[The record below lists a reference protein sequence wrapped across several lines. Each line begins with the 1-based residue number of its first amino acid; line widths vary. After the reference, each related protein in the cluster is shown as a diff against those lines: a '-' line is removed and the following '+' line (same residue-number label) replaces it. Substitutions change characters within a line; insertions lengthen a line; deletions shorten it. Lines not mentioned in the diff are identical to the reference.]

1 MNYTS
6 LKKMYYKNRD
16 EYKKLYEERYSQ
28 GVHLDI
34 EINGNPAFYVE
45 DIEIYKKINS
55 ILRINE
61 ELIFLVGGLPGIAR
75 THYTNKCLIDEIILT
90 NDIEGVRSTRKEL
103 GTILNDLGKRNKK
116 NRFYGLVGE
125 YVALQS
131 NVDLKLS
138 NSQDIRNIYDT
149 LFLEEVKAEDP
160 EDIPDGEIFRRGPVS
175 VIKATQKAIHS
186 GVEPEEKIIEY
197 MEKSL
202 QLLSND
208 SIDILIRIG
217 IFHYLFGYIHPFY
230 EANGR
235 MSRFISSY
243 ILSKNLVY
251 LIGYRISYYIKEHLN
266 EYYRAFEE
274 CNDPKNK
281 GDITPFIH
289 MFISVILGACI
300 QLRDELTALNDRYN
314 SYKDIIPKLSADPKI
329 QNIYFYLIQAAL
341 FSDIGI
347 SINELLDLTKVTRA
361 TLKKRLNEAEEKGL
375 LIENK
380 RGTNKYYMADLDKI
394 DTIIE

>member
-1 MNYTS
+1 M
-6 LKKMYYKNRD
+6 
-16 EYKKLYEERYSQ
+16 
-28 GVHLDI
+28 DI
-34 EINGNPAFYVE
+34 EINGNPAFYIE

-61 ELIFLVGGLPGIAR
+61 ELIFLVGALPGIAR

-103 GTILNDLGKRNKK
+103 GTILKDLGKHNKK
-116 NRFYGLVGE
+116 NRFQGLVGE
-125 YVALQS
+125 YFALQS
-131 NVDLKLS
+131 NVDLKLD
-138 NSQDIRNIYDT
+138 NSQDIRNIYDI
-149 LFLEEVKAEDP
+149 LFLEEVKTEDP
-160 EDIPDGEIFRRGPVS
+160 EDIPDGEIFRSGPVS
-175 VIKATQKAIHS
+175 VIKATQKAIHT

-202 QLLSND
+202 QLLSD
-208 SIDILIRIG
+208 ESIDILIRIG

-251 LIGYRISYYIKEHLN
+251 LIGYRISYYIKEHLT

-281 GDITPFIH
+281 GDITPFIQ
-289 MFISVILGACI
+289 MFISVILGACM
-300 QLRDELTALNDRYN
+300 QLRDELTALNERYN
-314 SYKDIIPKLSADPKI
+314 RYKEIIPKLSKDSKI
-329 QNIYFYLIQAAL
+329 QDIYFYLIQAAL

-347 SINELLDLTKVTRA
+347 SVGELLDLTKVTRA
-361 TLKKRLNEAEEKGL
+361 TLKKRLNEVKKIEL
-375 LIENK
+375 LIENN

-394 DTIIE
+394 DEITE